1 MPCWLGFLLFVA
13 GVVLFVVWFEWA
25 VQRHI
30 RDYFAQRG
38 RLNNVAFRIRV
49 ANHRDCKNRSAQIG
63 LDAGTVPSLPRKHS
77 FMRHCGELDKSNRII
92 GCRDLTGRRCRN
104 QSRRPSPD
112 IQQ

>member
-1 MPCWLGFLLFVA
+1 VA
-13 GVVLFVVWFEWA
+13 LAFDVSGREQSALRGLRPISKLPPLASEEIEA
-25 VQRHI
+25 EQRRQQVDHI

-77 FMRHCGELDKSNRII
+77 FMRHCR
-92 GCRDLTGRRCRN
+92 
-104 QSRRPSPD
+104 
-112 IQQ
+112 